1 MAWQFSKFSLVVA
14 AIGGLLSA
22 CSPASERSDI
32 AEIHYEVGPCY
43 GMCPV
48 YTVKVDTTGEV
59 LFTGERFTGVEGTRS
74 HQAGVETFIAAQ
86 NVLNPWLPSDD
97 QAHATPECGPRAT
110 DLPHYTVTWT
120 THNGEQTVLK
130 HDTGCQSEAARELTA
145 TLRGLDALLEI
156 ESWVRPSEPTA

>member
-1 MAWQFSKFSLVVA
+1 MAWQFGKLYLTVA
-14 AIGGLLSA
+14 AGAGLLSA
-22 CSPASERSDI
+22 CSPAAELSDI

-48 YTVKVDTTGEV
+48 YTVEVDATGEV

-74 HQAGVETFIAAQ
+74 HQVGSEAFIAAQ
-86 NVLNPWLPSDD
+86 NALSPWLPSED
-97 QAHATPECGPRAT
+97 QPHATLECGPRAT

-145 TLRGLDALLEI
+145 TLRGLDTLLEI
-156 ESWVRPSEPTA
+156 ESWIRPSEPAA